1 MGIVIAENE
10 EKPSSALPRRLLPS
24 AERVQYTD
32 KHYARSRALFHRH
45 NEYQKDPTQGH
56 LR

>member
-10 EKPSSALPRRLLPS
+10 EKPSSAVPRKVLPS
-24 AERVQYTD
+24 AERVQYTV
-32 KHYARSRALFHRH
+32 KHYARSRALSHRH
-45 NEYQKDPTQGH
+45 NDYQKDPTQGH